1 MPTREPAAPVEPRSS
16 AARPP
21 FRDVLRAFL
30 VIGIVSFGG
39 GRIAYFED
47 ELIAKRRWFSHAE
60 FLEAVALSQL
70 MPGPTIG
77 NLAAYLGQRLA
88 GWPGAVLAVACLT
101 VPGGLAI
108 LALAWLYFGGMP
120 ASLTGPIGRGVSA
133 ASVGLAVAAVL
144 RLRGGAGGVAG
155 AAIAGFTFL
164 LFGPLHRPIHWVLV
178 SCLPPAFVLA
188 WRTRA

>member
-1 MPTREPAAPVEPRSS
+1 MPTPEPAAPVEPRSS

-21 FRDVLRAFL
+21 LRDLLRAFL

-47 ELIAKRRWFSHAE
+47 ELITKRRWFTDTE

-70 MPGPTIG
+70 MPGPTVG

-88 GWPGAVLAVACLT
+88 GWPGATLAVACLT

-120 ASLTGPIGRGVSA
+120 ASLTGPIGRAVSA
-133 ASVGLAVAAVL
+133 ASVGLALAAVL
-144 RLRGGAGGVAG
+144 RLRGGAGGVG
-155 AAIAGFTFL
+155 GVAIAGLTFL
-164 LFGPLHRPIHWVLV
+164 LFGPLHWPIHWVLV
-178 SCLPPAFVLA
+178 ACLPPAFGHA